1 MLDRHA
7 PTRIQGAKGF
17 YEFVSQG
24 MEREGKSPRQRR
36 PASSLSTFNFE
47 LSTSL
52 MKDAPGTRDYDWW
65 LLAILAAI
73 CALGVVEIY
82 SATHGS
88 SLAGMHMKQV
98 RWLVIGFALMFALSR
113 LDYHLILDQAPILY
127 LLGVTALVAVLLVGH
142 TRFGAKRWISIPAIG
157 ELLQVSEL
165 VKLIII
171 IVLARFFAEVRSDQL
186 DLRDLIKAG
195 LLVGVP
201 LVLILK
207 QPDLGTALVL
217 IPLLVVGAFLAGLQW
232 QHAAAFSLAG
242 ILLVGAVFYPP
253 VSRRILK
260 PYQRER
266 ITSFLHPE
274 EDAKGSGYQ
283 ILQSKIAV
291 GSGGFWGK
299 GFEHGSQN
307 QLGYIPVRYSDFIMS
322 AWAEEQGFKGV
333 LLALGLY
340 MALLLRLVQNAQRAK
355 DRAGMFLVMG
365 VAAALGFHVLVNVA
379 MVIGAMPVTGIPLPL
394 MSYGGSAT
402 LFVFLAIGLVMNVRI
417 RRFVN

>member
-1 MLDRHA
+1 V
-7 PTRIQGAKGF
+7 T
-17 YEFVSQG
+17 
-24 MEREGKSPRQRR
+24 
-36 PASSLSTFNFE
+36 
-47 LSTSL
+47 
-52 MKDAPGTRDYDWW
+52 KDTLGTRDYDWW
-65 LLAILAAI
+65 LLAIAAAI
-73 CALGVVEIY
+73 CTLGVIEIY

-88 SLAGMHMKQV
+88 ALVGMHTRQI
-98 RWLVIGFALMFALSR
+98 RWIIVGTVLMFIFSR
-113 LDYHLILDQAPILY
+113 LDYHAILDQAPILY
-127 LLGVTALVAVLLVGH
+127 LVGIVALATVLLFGH
-142 TRFGAKRWISIPAIG
+142 RRFGAQRWIPILG
-157 ELLQVSEL
+157 EFFQVSEL

-171 IVLARFFAEVRSDQL
+171 IVLARFFAEVRTDELSLQ
-186 DLRDLIKAG
+186 DLIKAG

-217 IPLLVVGAFLAGLQW
+217 IPMLIVGAFLAGLQW
-232 QHAAAFSLAG
+232 KHAVAIVLIG
-242 ILLVGAVFYPP
+242 LLMLPVGWHF
-253 VSRRILK
+253 LK
-260 PYQRER
+260 PYQKER
-266 ITSFLHPE
+266 VTSFLHPE

-283 ILQSKIAV
+283 VLQSKIAV

-299 GFEHGSQN
+299 GFGNGTQN

-365 VAAALGFHVLVNVA
+365 VTAALGFHVLVNVA

-402 LFVFLAIGLVMNVRI
+402 LFVFLAIGLVMNVRL

>member
-1 MLDRHA
+1 MLLA
-7 PTRIQGAKGF
+7 TRQPAIPDELEYIGSAVQK
-17 YEFVSQG
+17 S
-24 MEREGKSPRQRR
+24 GKES
-36 PASSLSTFNFE
+36 
-47 LSTSL
+47 
-52 MKDAPGTRDYDWW
+52 MKDAVGTRDYDWW
-65 LLAILAAI
+65 LLAILATI
-73 CALGVVEIY
+73 CALGVLEIY

-98 RWLVIGFALMFALSR
+98 RWLAIGFIAMFVLSR

-127 LLGVTALVAVLLVGH
+127 LIGIVSLVAVLLFGH
-142 TRFGAKRWISIPAIG
+142 RRFGAQRWIPVLG
-157 ELLQVSEL
+157 EFFQVSEL

-171 IVLARFFAEVRSDQL
+171 IVLARFFAEVRTDELS
-186 DLRDLIKAG
+186 LRDLIKAG
-195 LLVGVP
+195 LLIGVP
-201 LVLILK
+201 LGLILK

-217 IPLLVVGAFLAGLQW
+217 VPLLVVGAFLAGLQW
-232 QHAAAFSLAG
+232 QHAAIFSLAG
-242 ILLVGAVFYPP
+242 ILLVGSVFYPP
-253 VSRRILK
+253 VSRHLLK

-283 ILQSKIAV
+283 LLQSEIAV

-299 GFEHGSQN
+299 GFGKGSQN

-379 MVIGAMPVTGIPLPL
+379 MVMGYMPVTGIPLPL

-402 LFVFLAIGLVMNVRI
+402 LFVFLAIGLVMNVRL

>member
-1 MLDRHA
+1 
-7 PTRIQGAKGF
+7 
-17 YEFVSQG
+17 
-24 MEREGKSPRQRR
+24 
-36 PASSLSTFNFE
+36 
-47 LSTSL
+47 

-73 CALGVVEIY
+73 CALGVLEIY
-82 SATHGS
+82 SATQGS

-98 RWLVIGFALMFALSR
+98 RWLVIGFILMFVLSR

-127 LLGVTALVAVLLVGH
+127 VIGIAALVAVLLVGH
-142 TRFGAKRWISIPAIG
+142 KRFGAQRWIPVLG
-157 ELLQVSEL
+157 EFFQVSEL

-171 IVLARFFAEVRSDQL
+171 IVLARFFAEVRSDVL

-195 LLVGVP
+195 FLVGIP

-217 IPLLVVGAFLAGLQW
+217 VPLLVVGAFLAGLQW
-232 QHAAAFSLAG
+232 QHAAVFCLAG
-242 ILLVGAVFYPP
+242 VLLVGAVFYPP
-253 VSRRILK
+253 VSRRLLK
-260 PYQRER
+260 PYQRDR

-274 EDAKGSGYQ
+274 DDAKGSGYQ
-283 ILQSKIAV
+283 LLQSKIAV

-299 GFEHGSQN
+299 GFRNGSQN

-333 LLALGLY
+333 LVALGLY

-365 VAAALGFHVLVNVA
+365 VAAALGFHVIVNVA

-402 LFVFLAIGLVMNVRI
+402 LFVFLAIGLVMNVRL

>member
-1 MLDRHA
+1 M
-7 PTRIQGAKGF
+7 
-17 YEFVSQG
+17 S
-24 MEREGKSPRQRR
+24 EGKDVVR
-36 PASSLSTFNFE
+36 E
-47 LSTSL
+47 
-52 MKDAPGTRDYDWW
+52 APGTRDYDWW
-65 LLAILAAI
+65 LLAILATI
-73 CALGVVEIY
+73 CALGVIEIY
-82 SATHGS
+82 SATQHS
-88 SLAGMHMKQV
+88 SLAGMHMKQI
-98 RWLVIGFALMFALSR
+98 RWLAIGFVAMFLLSR

-127 LLGVTALVAVLLVGH
+127 LVGVTALVAVLLVGH
-142 TRFGAKRWISIPAIG
+142 TRFGAKRWIPVLG
-157 ELLQVSEL
+157 EFLQVSEL

-171 IVLARFFAEVRSDQL
+171 IVLARFFAEVRSDEL
-186 DLRDLIKAG
+186 SLRDLIKAG
-195 LLVGVP
+195 LLVGLP
-201 LVLILK
+201 LALILK

-217 IPLLVVGAFLAGLQW
+217 VPLLVVGAYLAGLQW
-232 QHAAAFSLAG
+232 QHAAIFSLAG
-242 ILLVGAVFYPP
+242 ILLIGSVFYAP
-253 VSRRILK
+253 VSRHILK

-274 EDAKGSGYQ
+274 DDAKGSGYQ
-283 ILQSKIAV
+283 LLQSEIAV

-299 GFEHGSQN
+299 GFGKGSQN

-379 MVIGAMPVTGIPLPL
+379 MVIGYMPVTGIPLPL